1 MESYVEYQESQK
13 EYNAHIDLETR
24 ICIGEHDIIIE
35 KELFNRLEL
44 NNEEL
49 KYILKHSN
57 SLESA
62 AQIINMLW
70 IKTAD
75 EPLTKTILDLII
87 VKLKNLKDS

>member
-1 MESYVEYQESQK
+1 MENYREHQELQK
-13 EYNAHIDLETR
+13 EYDIHIDLETR
-24 ICIGEHDIIIE
+24 ACIGENDMIIE
-35 KELFNRLEL
+35 KELYNRLEL

-87 VKLKNLKDS
+87 VKLRNLQNK